1 MSEKNTQE
9 INIRISPSIL
19 IYTFAF
25 LLSLWVVREIKNIIF
40 MAFAAYIISLGLNR
54 GINKLEKK
62 LKLNHFLSTIIVYLL
77 FVGFIFLIA
86 SFAIPPLVNEL
97 TTMVSSI
104 KIPEDWQTSLFGN
117 QVNFDINALSGLME
131 QFGDSIATAVNVV
144 GSTFSGGFIVITT
157 MIISLYL
164 SLDKPQMMDHLSWI
178 TTDKKKLE
186 RAEDFVNEVDN
197 QLGHWIRG
205 QLILMT
211 VVGTAVFLGTS
222 LIGIPYALLL
232 GVISFFLEIV
242 PNIGPTVAAI
252 PGVALA
258 FAFLG
263 WPGAVAALV
272 LYVVIQQLENNFIV
286 PKIMKNNVDV
296 NALTSILGIL
306 IGAKLFGVIGA
317 LLAIPI
323 FIVIRTVY
331 TNWLKYS
338 GRDGL
343 F

>member
-1 MSEKNTQE
+1 
-9 INIRISPSIL
+9 
-19 IYTFAF
+19 
-25 LLSLWVVREIKNIIF
+25 

-54 GINKLEKK
+54 GIDKLEKK
-62 LKLNHFLSTIIVYLL
+62 FKLKHFLSTIIVYTL
-77 FVGFIFLIA
+77 FVGVIFLIA
-86 SFAIPPLVNEL
+86 SFAIPPLINEI
-97 TTMVSSI
+97 TDMIYSI
-104 KIPEDWQTSLFGN
+104 RLPEDWQTNLLGSQL
-117 QVNFDINALSGLME
+117 NFDITAIGDLLE
-131 QFGDSIATAVNVV
+131 KFGSSISTAVNVV
-144 GSTFSGGFIVITT
+144 SSTFSGGFIVITT

-164 SLDKPQMMDHLSWI
+164 SLDKPEMMNHLAWV

-186 RAEDFVNEVDN
+186 RTEDFINEVDT

-211 VVGTAVFLGTS
+211 IVGLAVFVGTS
-222 LIGIPYALLL
+222 LIGIPYSLLL

-252 PGVALA
+252 PGILLAL
-258 FAFLG
+258 AFLG
-263 WPGAVAALV
+263 WPGAIAAFV
-272 LYVVIQQLENNFIV
+272 LYTVIQQLENNFIV

-331 TNWLKYS
+331 TNYLKYS
-338 GRDGL
+338 GKDGL